1 MLNFSVKEKNNLS
14 VREKMD
20 KSLEILKSLSPEELN
35 TLRMTIESILFPESK
50 PFSVDQEARD
60 VRRGKRAREF
70 PHCVHCGSDAIRG
83 HGTYKHYRR
92 YLCVSCKKTFTDI
105 TKTCIAHLQKRDQFR
120 QYIVCMIHGMSLRKA
135 AKQTGV
141 CLKTAF
147 DWRHKILHALKMNPH
162 QQLRGVTEADET
174 FFRYS
179 EKGSRKLSRP
189 PRKRGGGKGPGLD
202 DELVCVLTAKDRSG
216 SPPVIET
223 VGRGPITSER
233 IHEKLKGSFI
243 DQNLLLCTDAN
254 NSYKKYCKEHN
265 IKHKVLNLSK
275 KQRVVEKH
283 LHLQNVNATHSRL
296 KGWMRRFHGV
306 ASKYLQNYMNYFRT
320 LEEFKKS
327 ENACRD
333 FLHNALLADCSFIST
348 KNISQHFAIT

>member
-1 MLNFSVKEKNNLS
+1 MLNFSVTRENNLS

-20 KSLEILKSLSPEELN
+20 KSLENLKSMSPEELN

-60 VRRGKRAREF
+60 IRRGKRAREF
-70 PHCVHCGSDAIRG
+70 PHCVHCGSNAIRG

-120 QYIVCMIHGMSLRKA
+120 QYIICMIHGMSLRKA

-348 KNISQHFAIT
+348 KNI

>member
-1 MLNFSVKEKNNLS
+1 M
-14 VREKMD
+14 MD
-20 KSLEILKSLSPEELN
+20 KSLEFLKSMSKEELN
-35 TLRMTIESILFPESK
+35 TLRRTIESILFPEPIPVSI
-50 PFSVDQEARD
+50 DHEASD
-60 VRRGKRAREF
+60 VRKGKSAQEF

-83 HGTYKHYRR
+83 HGTYNHHRR

-105 TKTCIAHLQKRDQFR
+105 TKTCIAHIQKRDQFR

-147 DWRHKILHALKMNPH
+147 DWRHKILHALKMTPR

-202 DELVCVLTAKDRSG
+202 DDLVCVLTAKDRS
-216 SPPVIET
+216 SCPPVIET
-223 VGRGPITSER
+223 VGRGPITSKR
-233 IHEKLKGSFI
+233 IHEKMKGSFNH
-243 DQNLLLCTDAN
+243 QNLLLCTDAN

-265 IKHKVLNLSK
+265 IKHKALNLSK
-275 KQRVVEKH
+275 KQRVAEKH

-320 LEEFKKS
+320 LEEIKKS
-327 ENACRD
+327 ENACCD
-333 FLHNALLADCSFIST
+333 FLHYALLADCSFIST

>member
-1 MLNFSVKEKNNLS
+1 
-14 VREKMD
+14 MD

-35 TLRMTIESILFPESK
+35 TLRKTIESILFPESK
-50 PFSVDQEARD
+50 PFSVDQETRD

-70 PHCVHCGSDAIRG
+70 PHCVHCGSDVIRG

-254 NSYKKYCKEHN
+254 NSYKKYCKVHN

-327 ENACRD
+327 DNACRD

-348 KNISQHFAIT
+348 KNIPQHFAIT

>member
-1 MLNFSVKEKNNLS
+1 
-14 VREKMD
+14 
-20 KSLEILKSLSPEELN
+20 
-35 TLRMTIESILFPESK
+35 
-50 PFSVDQEARD
+50 
-60 VRRGKRAREF
+60 
-70 PHCVHCGSDAIRG
+70 
-83 HGTYKHYRR
+83 
-92 YLCVSCKKTFTDI
+92 
-105 TKTCIAHLQKRDQFR
+105 
-120 QYIVCMIHGMSLRKA
+120 MSLRKA